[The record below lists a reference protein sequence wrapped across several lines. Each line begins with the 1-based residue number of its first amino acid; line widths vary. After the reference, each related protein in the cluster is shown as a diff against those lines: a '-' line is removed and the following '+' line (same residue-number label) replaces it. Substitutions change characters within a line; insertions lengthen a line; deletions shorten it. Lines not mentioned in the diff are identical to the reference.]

1 MQFLLSIQNY
11 VYGKILFHKLYPFII
26 ADNKQYAVKMPV
38 AIERSVRRQNI
49 KFMHNRNQFSLEY
62 FQFMKKLIM
71 CNGPYVTIPGGQEKL
86 VSAFSFL
93 LNYV

>member
-1 MQFLLSIQNY
+1 
-11 VYGKILFHKLYPFII
+11 
-26 ADNKQYAVKMPV
+26 MPV

-71 CNGPYVTIPGGQEKL
+71 CNGPYVTAGNPEKL
-86 VSAFSFL
+86 VSTSI
-93 LNYV
+93 